1 MSLAIARV
9 SATPDHDLFQDLA
22 RVYSDNHLTM
32 KTKKCGFDNFAN
44 GITNGAA
51 WYVVAGGMQD
61 YNYLYT
67 NCFEITVE
75 MSCCKFVQEPVL
87 NEKWNENKDSM
98 VRFLNEV
105 HKGVKGHV
113 KDENDNLVS
122 GAEIVVENVK

>member
-1 MSLAIARV
+1 M

-113 KDENDNLVS
+113 KDENDNFVS